1 MSSKSKRNRS
11 RHQAKL
17 KLFGQKIFNVDD
29 QGGFLSNLGGL
40 LPAARLAEDTRLIQ
54 SAAKL
59 IPEWRD
65 ARYIDFS
72 AVELLFQRVLLA
84 VCGQPDAIDCSLFR
98 DDPALKSSLCKA
110 FGELLASQSTH
121 TRMEQNIDAATIKA
135 FESFPLQFFISQQKH
150 APQKLVIYVDGTAI
164 RTYGSQEKSTWRGG
178 YAQTQYFPLLA
189 TTDAGALLLAQLREG
204 GCHDSR
210 SADAITKLVQDLKTA
225 WPEVKLTI
233 VMDTGFN
240 SPGLLD
246 SLDELKVQYV
256 IGYPT
261 MHSVKCK
268 VKDVAKAAEK
278 QFKKLYGEPLYM
290 DRHAN
295 KRWQE
300 EHQRIR
306 SLPTAERTAAE
317 SEASARHYRIIYGIS
332 HNGVNWTKERPL
344 LVRVDFT
351 DKGLDIRSVVTNVE
365 GSTAEAIYEEK
376 YCRRSRI
383 EMFIKENKS
392 HCKVPL
398 SCQSFTANQFRF
410 TVIQGLAY
418 MLMHSMRNELPASQ
432 NQIALSTLRNRFL
445 LIPVR
450 IIETDRRLHWQLSSV
465 HPHTTTVIRLC
476 KKLEARTA

>member
-1 MSSKSKRNRS
+1 MSSDSKRNCPN
-11 RHQAKL
+11 HQAKM
-17 KLFGQKIFNVDD
+17 KLSGQKIFKVDNK
-29 QGGFLSNLGGL
+29 GGFLSNLGGL

-54 SAAKL
+54 IAADM
-59 IPEWRD
+59 ISDWRD
-65 ARYIDFS
+65 PRYTEFS
-72 AVELLFQRVLLA
+72 VYELLLQRILLA
-84 VCGQPDAIDCSLFR
+84 VCGQADAIDCSLFR
-98 DDPALKSSLCKA
+98 DDPALTCSLGKA
-110 FGELLASQSTH
+110 LGQLPAGQSTH
-121 TRMEQNIDAATIKA
+121 TRMEQGIDEATIEA
-135 FESFPLQFFISQQKH
+135 LEALPMQFFIQQQKR
-150 APQKLVIYVDGTAI
+150 APQKLTVYVDGTAI

-189 TTDAGALLLAQLREG
+189 TTDNGELLLAQLREG

-210 SADAITKLVQDLKTA
+210 SAEAITKIVRGLKNA
-225 WPEVKLTI
+225 WPEIKLTI

-246 SLDELKVQYV
+246 ALEKLNVQYV

-268 VKDVAKAAEK
+268 IKDVAKAAEL
-278 QFKKLYGEPLYM
+278 QFKKLYGEPLYTE
-290 DRHAN
+290 RKAA
-295 KRWQE
+295 KKWQA

-306 SLPTAERTAAE
+306 SLPAAERTAAE
-317 SEASARHYRIIYGIS
+317 SAASARHYRIVYGIL

-351 DKGLDIRSVVTNVE
+351 DKGLDIRSVVTNIE

-398 SCQSFTANQFRF
+398 SCQSFIANQFRF
-410 TVIQGLAY
+410 TAIQGLAY
-418 MLMHSMRNELPASQ
+418 MLMHMMREQLPSSL
-432 NQIALSTLRNRFL
+432 NKIALNTLRNRFV

-450 IIETDRRLHWQLSSV
+450 IVETARRLHWQLSSV
-465 HPHTTTVIRLC
+465 HPNSEAVIRMC
-476 KKLEARTA
+476 KKFQTRMA